1 MEQVRICHGRQVIT
15 PPRENIAAFQ
25 EDERMRAK
33 LRETVAHHRFVY
45 NATCASEILLEREY
59 KAEQRNEKT
68 SLKGE
73 AYQRLLKDLREKND
87 ELKMQN
93 CEIRNRTDLYEKN
106 EAEEL
111 RRYRDLLQKSTNSK
125 EFDLEAA
132 KELLLN
138 KRALYLSKPY
148 EYIRELPGKNVRGKL
163 VDAFQLWL
171 NVVPDTSK
179 AIKTIVNGLH
189 DASLLIDD
197 IEDNSDLRRGRPVA
211 HHIYGIPATINCANY
226 VYFLSLQR
234 CQELQNTRAMS
245 TYVTEMLRLHQGQG
259 LDIYWRDQCACPSIE
274 DYLEMV
280 KNKTG
285 GLFRLAVGMLQ
296 AFSDCQ
302 TDFTPL
308 LDVLS
313 IYFQIRDDY
322 VNLFNEAYME
332 NKSFG
337 EDLSEG
343 KFSYPLIVAIQANPN
358 DTRLLNIM
366 KQRTKDV
373 EVKKYAIQYLEKQ
386 GAAAQTKAKL
396 DDLHGNIKS
405 QLDGIGGNPIL
416 EKIMDSLHSS
426 IG

>member
-1 MEQVRICHGRQVIT
+1 
-15 PPRENIAAFQ
+15 
-25 EDERMRAK
+25 
-33 LRETVAHHRFVY
+33 
-45 NATCASEILLEREY
+45 
-59 KAEQRNEKT
+59 
-68 SLKGE
+68 
-73 AYQRLLKDLREKND
+73 
-87 ELKMQN
+87 
-93 CEIRNRTDLYEKN
+93 
-106 EAEEL
+106 
-111 RRYRDLLQKSTNSK
+111 
-125 EFDLEAA
+125 
-132 KELLLN
+132 
-138 KRALYLSKPY
+138 
-148 EYIRELPGKNVRGKL
+148 
-163 VDAFQLWL
+163 
-171 NVVPDTSK
+171 
-179 AIKTIVNGLH
+179 
-189 DASLLIDD
+189 
-197 IEDNSDLRRGRPVA
+197 
-211 HHIYGIPATINCANY
+211 
-226 VYFLSLQR
+226 
-234 CQELQNTRAMS
+234 
-245 TYVTEMLRLHQGQG
+245 
-259 LDIYWRDQCACPSIE
+259 
-274 DYLEMV
+274 
-280 KNKTG
+280 
-285 GLFRLAVGMLQ
+285 MLQ

-405 QLDGIGGNPIL
+405 QLDGIGMIHCAIIESYFSSIAVAVGGNPIL